1 MRRKVEFLPDG
12 KPVLVT
18 SADVV
23 AFWRRHSTVSATYA
37 LATSEHE
44 SSRQANEVDTEPSGF
59 MSYGLM
65 QVSREEA
72 AHVGMVG
79 ADLLDPETN
88 IIVLAHLVD
97 ERAAAINRVLGR
109 PQRSPN
115 DGIIIPPE
123 PDFLAYLTIAHN
135 QGLGACVKTI
145 SAHGMDWASYKS
157 RNLTAAQGVLAS
169 AQSAEDIAAATT
181 KLAWWQNV
189 FAYGDDCISGGSTWD
204 PAFDPPVAA

>member
-1 MRRKVEFLPDG
+1 MSRKVQFLPDG
-12 KPVLVT
+12 HPVVI
-18 SADVV
+18 SAADVV
-23 AFWRRHSTVSATYA
+23 AFWRRHSTVSATYG

-44 SSRQANEVDTEPSGF
+44 SSRQANEVDTEVSGF
-59 MSYGLM
+59 VSYGLM

-109 PQRSPN
+109 PQRSPS

-123 PDFLAYLTIAHN
+123 PDFLSYLSIAHN

-145 SAHGMDWASYKS
+145 AAHGMNWASYQS
-157 RNLTAAQGVLAS
+157 RNLAEAEAALAA
-169 AQSAEDIAAATT
+169 AQSAEDVAAAAT
-181 KLAWWQNV
+181 KLAWWKSV
-189 FAYGDDCISGGSTWD
+189 FAYGTDCITGGSTWD
-204 PAFDPPVAA
+204 PAFDLPALV